1 MRKIHFDD
9 ETINEIRNFIQ
20 QGHTKRETCNRFTIK
35 IDTLNRVMRENNI
48 EPYYVE
54 KRNTNCLQ
62 PISEETKNLVCNLF
76 ELTDTRLQDIVK
88 EANIE
93 YWQLQEILN
102 SNFTEEQINNRKA
115 KLYRKSKLGNKN
127 PMTGKFK
134 EQHPNYKGLVEDGNG
149 YFICLKPDWYTARK
163 NSYHIFYHHL
173 VMCEHLRI
181 TEIPKG
187 FVVHHIDGNKKN
199 NDISNLALMQM
210 GAHTKLHQL
219 QNRMCKVQRLS
230 ENGVG
235 VKSEMPNNNRNYL
248 I

>member
-1 MRKIHFDD
+1 MRKIHFND

-20 QGHTKRETCNRFTIK
+20 QEHTKRETCNRFTIK
-35 IDTLNRVMRENNI
+35 IDTLNRIMRENNI

-115 KLYRKSKLGNKN
+115 KLYRKSNE
-127 PMTGKFK
+127 F
-134 EQHPNYKGLVEDGNG
+134 
-149 YFICLKPDWYTARK
+149 C
-163 NSYHIFYHHL
+163 
-173 VMCEHLRI
+173 
-181 TEIPKG
+181 
-187 FVVHHIDGNKKN
+187 
-199 NDISNLALMQM
+199 
-210 GAHTKLHQL
+210 
-219 QNRMCKVQRLS
+219 
-230 ENGVG
+230 
-235 VKSEMPNNNRNYL
+235 
-248 I
+248 